1 MTDFLQQ
8 VINAISL
15 GGTYALLALGLAIV
29 FSIFGL
35 INFAHGDL
43 MTIAGYT
50 IFFGIQGGLPF
61 LVAALLGVLAAGVA
75 AVLMERVAFRP
86 LRGEG
91 VPTLLLASLAVSI
104 ILQTLF
110 QTLISA
116 RPKAIPTPE
125 VLTSTVSIGSLDIAV
140 VQIVSIGVTL
150 GLLAAL
156 SWCLRKTTLGIAMRA
171 AADNFP
177 VVRLMGINANRVI
190 AMAFFVSGILAGAAA
205 ILWVAARGSVEPAM
219 GLLPMFKAFIAAI
232 LGGLGS
238 LSGAV
243 VGGFA
248 LGAIEITFQAL
259 LPDSLGRYQDAL
271 IFVAVILLLVWRPN
285 GLVGTGEDNGIR
297 QRLAGLR
304 RRGGGRSEAEAA
316 S

>member
-1 MTDFLQQ
+1 
-8 VINAISL
+8 
-15 GGTYALLALGLAIV
+15 
-29 FSIFGL
+29 
-35 INFAHGDL
+35 
-43 MTIAGYT
+43 
-50 IFFGIQGGLPF
+50 
-61 LVAALLGVLAAGVA
+61 
-75 AVLMERVAFRP
+75 MERVAFRP

-116 RPKAIPTPE
+116 RPKAIPTPS

-150 GLLAAL
+150 VLLAAL

-238 LSGAV
+238 LFGRGGRRLRPRRHRDRVPGAAAGV
-243 VGGFA
+243 ARPLPGRPDLRGRDP
-248 LGAIEITFQAL
+248 GA
-259 LPDSLGRYQDAL
+259 
-271 IFVAVILLLVWRPN
+271 
-285 GLVGTGEDNGIR
+285 
-297 QRLAGLR
+297 RLAAQR
-304 RRGGGRSEAEAA
+304 ARGDGP
-316 S
+316 